1 MPNYYK
7 HVFFSLIIPATWVN
21 HLKNKRKIILS
32 FFLNELQVRVQNFM
46 KKSTRLSKL
55 NVYAIFIV
63 GILNHYSSVVQAN
76 DSLFY
81 RDVHK
86 WFTAWE
92 LVSKDVYHVNKL
104 EPVDFVFF
112 DEKYLYATSAI
123 TIPEG
128 ETING
133 PQLFGEKY
141 TWKKVPLQ
149 DSITLPD
156 KRRVPVNLMSFASP
170 LKEGKK
176 QAFFIMPLLSFWE
189 QAGVKSE
196 ELGLD
201 NLITAVFLH
210 EFSHSQQMQ
219 NFGKRITELDNKH
232 NFGIMFSDDIVQNLF
247 DKDSVYVNAY
257 KKELDIFYKALSQI
271 NNKQKRTLIKAG
283 INKMKARHNQ
293 FLSPKNKDMP
303 EIDEFF
309 LTMEGIGQYS
319 QYAWLIHKQ
328 GANLPI
334 DKVIAGMRRGGR
346 WWSQDEGMVL
356 FLLLAQ
362 LSPSKN
368 WAASM
373 FGIQT
378 VSIVSL
384 LNEEL
389 TRQR

>member
-1 MPNYYK
+1 
-7 HVFFSLIIPATWVN
+7 
-21 HLKNKRKIILS
+21 
-32 FFLNELQVRVQNFM
+32 M
-46 KKSTRLSKL
+46 KTPGRLSKFH
-55 NVYAIFIV
+55 VYAIFIL
-63 GILNHYSSVVQAN
+63 GILSNYCSVVQAN

-81 RDVHK
+81 RDVQK

-92 LVSKDVYHVNKL
+92 LVSKNVYHVNKL

-128 ETING
+128 EIISG

-141 TWKKVPLQ
+141 TWKKTPLQ

-156 KRRVPVNLMSFASP
+156 KRRLSVNLMSFASP
-170 LKEGKK
+170 LEGMKK

-232 NFGIMFSDDIVQNLF
+232 DFGMMFSDDIVQHLF
-247 DKDSVYVNAY
+247 DKDSVYVKAY
-257 KKELDIFYKALSQI
+257 KNELDIFYKALFQN

-283 INKMKARHNQ
+283 IDKIKARHNK
-293 FLSPKNKDMP
+293 FLRPKNKDLP

-319 QYAWLIHKQ
+319 QYVWLTHKQ

-334 DKVIAGMRRGGR
+334 DKVIPGMRRGGT

-362 LSPSKN
+362 LSESKN

-373 FGIQT
+373 FGTQT

-384 LNEEL
+384 LNKEL
-389 TRQR
+389 KRLL